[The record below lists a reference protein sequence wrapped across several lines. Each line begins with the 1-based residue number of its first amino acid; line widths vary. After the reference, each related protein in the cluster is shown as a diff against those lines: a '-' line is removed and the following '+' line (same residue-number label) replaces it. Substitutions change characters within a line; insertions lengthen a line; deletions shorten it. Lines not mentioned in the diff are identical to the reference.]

1 MLGTG
6 FEKHKHFLCWSL
18 SLILPPRKVTGW
30 TLYLSLLSTELGW
43 EAAVHWFVH
52 KMIHWH
58 TWGNQMPKHYVKAV
72 HRKAVPASSCQTRT
86 KGCFLVTYGSSFI
99 TAKETDFLTHT
110 HTPKCSKSWNPPA
123 QACRAGNTSEGLTWN
138 PSSSTTIFFILNPNT

>member
-1 MLGTG
+1 MHGTG

-58 TWGNQMPKHYVKAV
+58 TWGNQMPKRYVKAV

-110 HTPKCSKSWNPPA
+110 HTHLNVAKVGILLHKPVGLAIPM
-123 QACRAGNTSEGLTWN
+123 RASHETPLA
-138 PSSSTTIFFILNPNT
+138 PQQYFLF